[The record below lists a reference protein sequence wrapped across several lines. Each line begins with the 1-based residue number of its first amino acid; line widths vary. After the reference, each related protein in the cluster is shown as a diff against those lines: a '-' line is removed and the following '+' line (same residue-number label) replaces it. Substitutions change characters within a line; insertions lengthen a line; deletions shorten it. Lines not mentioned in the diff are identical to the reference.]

1 MPFLSKAGSSAVAVK
16 STGGYLNPGRIPT
29 GSSARFALLSDQP
42 LEYWEVWLQD
52 SEGKLNDRGK
62 IISTPC
68 RFTTE
73 PTPEDIE
80 AELGTQWVR
89 RPNFNNDGPGPVLFN
104 LAAPIYSYDN
114 RCVQV
119 FACDKAS
126 INRELDAISNMIEK
140 GDDYESILDVV
151 FVIDKEGSGLN
162 TEYKVRIFPKKK
174 KDEAAIEEAWETAQA
189 DGFDISRL
197 LSGGNPFKES

>member
-16 STGGYLNPGRIPT
+16 ATGGYLNPGRIPT
-29 GSSARFALLSDQP
+29 GSSVRFALLADQP
-42 LEYWEVWLQD
+42 LEYWEVWFQD

-89 RPNFNNDGPGPVLFN
+89 RPNFNNDGPGPCLFN
-104 LAAPIYSYDN
+104 LAAPIYNHDAGSI
-114 RCVQV
+114 QV
-119 FACDKAS
+119 FACDKSS

-140 GDDYESILDVV
+140 EDDYESILECD
-151 FVIDKEGSGLN
+151 FVLAKEGTGLN
-162 TEYKVRIFPKKK
+162 TEYNLRNVPRKKK
-174 KDEAAIEEAWETAQA
+174 SDEVIQEAWEAAKA

-197 LSGGNPFKES
+197 LSGGDPHREN